1 MIKYLALILMLPFA
15 CWGQE
20 ILLWKT
26 TNTTSSSLVPVYQG
40 QESPFPHVVEVEE
53 IISPTLN
60 AEAEAARLARLQALT
75 HAEQLVSGKGAFR
88 PEIGSIRID
97 GRIDGLAGS
106 KILIANQWIGEGR
119 QLQVRLS
126 RTPEAD
132 AAIEELRKYD
142 VDAASS
148 LDTRL
153 NLRLQQNPYLKLTVK
168 NIKPKEVQLHSEYGD
183 HIIPIT
189 QSSEY

>member
-1 MIKYLALILMLPFA
+1 MMKYLALLLFLPLT
-15 CWGQE
+15 CWSQE

-26 TNTTSSSLVPVYQG
+26 VNTVSSSLVPVYEG
-40 QESPFPHVVEVEE
+40 QESPFPHITEVEE
-53 IISPTLN
+53 VSPTLN
-60 AEAEAARLARLQALT
+60 AEAEAERLARLQALT
-75 HAEQLVSGKGAFR
+75 HAEQLVSGKNAFR

-132 AAIEELRKYD
+132 SAIEELRKYD
-142 VDAASS
+142 ADAAAT
-148 LDTRL
+148 LDARL
-153 NLRLQQNPYLKLTVK
+153 NQRMQENPTLSLT
-168 NIKPKEVQLHSEYGD
+168 IKGIKSKEVQLDSEYGKYL
-183 HIIPIT
+183 IPIA